1 MLFPFTPGG
10 PLRLTGQAPVPS
22 AGATPVPSAGATGRA
37 GQAEAQRTQ
46 RGMLFDLAG
55 DVAKSKSSASHI
67 GPAISCVGIF
77 TLGAKMFRRA

>member
-1 MLFPFTPGG
+1 MPFYPFPI
-10 PLRLTGQAPVPS
+10 LLS
-22 AGATPVPSAGATGRA
+22 LTPVPSAGVTPVPSNGATGQA

-67 GPAISCVGIF
+67 GPGISCVGIF